1 MHPPRCPASRFSNA
15 DLAGTG
21 CEAPECGMRTNPRTC
36 AGGRDIIVEV
46 PNLNAFGLDVGF
58 HVFVQT
64 MGIRARNGAFPDFE
78 STVTVSQN
86 GYRVQNTRNY
96 IQQYRIR
103 LWRPGVTD
111 VVPGLPLTAADG
123 KR

>member
-1 MHPPRCPASRFSNA
+1 
-15 DLAGTG
+15 
-21 CEAPECGMRTNPRTC
+21 MRTNPRTC
-36 AGGRDIIVEV
+36 AGGRDIVVEV

-78 STVTVSQN
+78 STVTGSLN
-86 GYRVQNTRNY
+86 GYKH
-96 IQQYRIR
+96 RIHVITFNSTEYGCGDQV
-103 LWRPGVTD
+103 LQTSYLDYSV
-111 VVPGLPLTAADG
+111 PLTAADG